1 MQCNST
7 SHEEESGEAE
17 NQQQELALEERHDV
31 ATIDAHHDYIQTLH
45 RSDDSTSDNVQTDA
59 DVHLLHKQC
68 TVRCQP
74 GNSHSDTSLQI
85 CEGTQGN
92 QPPELQCTYLG

>member
-7 SHEEESGEAE
+7 SHEEKPGEAE

-31 ATIDAHHDYIQTLH
+31 ATIDAHHNYIQTLH

-68 TVRCQP
+68 TVRC
-74 GNSHSDTSLQI
+74 
-85 CEGTQGN
+85 
-92 QPPELQCTYLG
+92 